1 MKSNKLKLAI
11 IGATG
16 LVGRTML
23 RVLEERRM
31 KITELI
37 PVASVKSRGTSV
49 SFAGRDYSV
58 STLEDGFWE
67 NADVA
72 LLSPGAK
79 VSAQWIPQL
88 AAAGIVCIDNSSA
101 FRLDAKVPLVVPEV
115 NPDAIRQGD
124 LIIANPNCSTIQ
136 MVVALAPLHC
146 EFGLEEVVVATYQS
160 AAGAGQRGKM
170 QLLNEMAGKEESSGI
185 FPHPLF
191 HNVIPAIGPFGDD
204 DLCRE
209 ERKMI
214 LETRKIMN
222 LPKLPVFPTTVR
234 VPIAHCHGE
243 AAHLR
248 FKKNLTPQQARDVLK
263 SAKGI
268 KILDDPRQNV
278 YPLPAECFDQDAV
291 FVGRIRQ
298 TPGEDHTLDLW
309 IVADNL
315 RKGAATNAVQILE
328 LILARG
334 LMKAGR

>member
-1 MKSNKLKLAI
+1 MKSNKLKLAV

-16 LVGRTML
+16 LVGRTMIK
-23 RVLEERRM
+23 VLEERR
-31 KITELI
+31 IE
-37 PVASVKSRGTSV
+37 VADFFPIASAKSRGSKLTL
-49 SFAGRDYSV
+49 AGREYEV
-58 STLEDGFWE
+58 TTPEDGLWKI
-67 NADVA
+67 ADVA

-79 VSAQWIPQL
+79 VSAQWIPPL
-88 AAAGIVCIDNSSA
+88 AAAGVVCIDNSSA

-115 NPDAIRQGD
+115 NPEAIRQGD

-136 MVVALAPLHC
+136 MVVALAPLHR
-146 EFGLEEVVVATYQS
+146 EFSLEEVVVATYQS
-160 AAGAGQRGKM
+160 AAGAGQKGKN
-170 QLLNEMAGKEESSGI
+170 QLLNEMDGKTTLSSP

-191 HNVIPAIGPFGDD
+191 HNVIPAIGSFGDD
-204 DLCRE
+204 GYCKE

-222 LPKLPVFPTTVR
+222 LPSLRVFPTTVR

-248 FKKNLTPQQARDVLK
+248 FKKNLTPKQAGDVLK

-291 FVGRIRQ
+291 FIGRIRQ
-298 TPGEDHTLDLW
+298 APGEDHTLDLW

-334 LMKAGR
+334 LMKAG